1 MRKNFGVKPMMYPQP
16 VLVIGSYDEEGTP
29 NAMTA
34 AWGSMSDMNQAA
46 VYISAGHKSMKNI
59 LKTEA
64 FTISM
69 ANVEHMVEADYVGMV
84 SGNTV
89 PDKVAKAGL
98 HVTKSEFVN
107 APLFEEF
114 PMSLECKLVSYDPE
128 SELALGE
135 IINVSADESILGEN
149 GHIDLAK
156 LQPII
161 YDPVHHAYRGLGE
174 IAGMAYKVG
183 EALKKKYE

>member
-1 MRKNFGVKPMMYPQP
+1 MRKNFGSKPMMYPQP

-84 SGNTV
+84 SGNAV
-89 PDKVAKAGL
+89 PDKVEKAGL
-98 HVTKSEFVN
+98 HVVKSEFVN

-149 GHIDLAK
+149 GHIDLTK
-156 LQPII
+156 LQPIT
-161 YDPVHHAYRGLGE
+161 YAPVHHAYRGLGE

>member
-1 MRKNFGVKPMMYPQP
+1 
-16 VLVIGSYDEEGTP
+16 
-29 NAMTA
+29 
-34 AWGSMSDMNQAA
+34 
-46 VYISAGHKSMKNI
+46 
-59 LKTEA
+59 
-64 FTISM
+64 
-69 ANVEHMVEADYVGMV
+69 
-84 SGNTV
+84 
-89 PDKVAKAGL
+89 
-98 HVTKSEFVN
+98 
-107 APLFEEF
+107 
-114 PMSLECKLVSYDPE
+114 MSLECKLVSYDPE